1 MAALIMLS
9 FLGCKLTTRQARGRY
24 LIATVTPDA
33 NVVEHPGRVSDLT
46 VARRKARKLSE
57 ELPGRTVI
65 VDTHTTGTL
74 IPL

>member
-9 FLGCKLTTRQARGRY
+9 FLGVKLTTTAARGRY
-24 LIATVTPDA
+24 IVATVTPDA
-33 NVVEHPGRVSDLT
+33 TVVEHAGRTSDLT
-46 VARRKARKLSE
+46 VARRKARRLSD

-74 IPL
+74 IPF